1 MTVVTRSRMHEYAA
15 HVVVR
20 RTTRSL
26 ACVRINEGSVYGCI
40 VTTRS
45 RHAFGFRE
53 ASAEVAKAW
62 AERIQCHAGDES
74 CAQSLESEVEPL
86 AVVLSLKRTGRQG
99 RVGTRYLRL
108 LYSFNSVLWPGC
120 VQWY

>member
-1 MTVVTRSRMHEYAA
+1 MNRLILMTVVTRTRMHEYAA

-45 RHAFGFRE
+45 RHAFGYRE

-62 AERIQCHAGDES
+62 TERIQCHAGGES
-74 CAQSLESEVEPL
+74 CAQSLKSEVEPL
-86 AVVLSLKRTGRQG
+86 AVVLKLEADRQAASC
-99 RVGTRYLRL
+99 RHQVL
-108 LYSFNSVLWPGC
+108 LAVI
-120 VQWY
+120 

>member
-1 MTVVTRSRMHEYAA
+1 MNRLILMTVVTRSRMNEYAA

-26 ACVRINEGSVYGCI
+26 ACVRIDEGSVYGCI

-45 RHAFGFRE
+45 RHAFGYRE

-62 AERIQCHAGDES
+62 AERIQCHAGGES
-74 CAQSLESEVEPL
+74 CAQSLESKVEPL
-86 AVVLSLKRTGRQG
+86 AVVSKLEADRQAGSCRHQVLSA
-99 RVGTRYLRL
+99 VI
-108 LYSFNSVLWPGC
+108 
-120 VQWY
+120 